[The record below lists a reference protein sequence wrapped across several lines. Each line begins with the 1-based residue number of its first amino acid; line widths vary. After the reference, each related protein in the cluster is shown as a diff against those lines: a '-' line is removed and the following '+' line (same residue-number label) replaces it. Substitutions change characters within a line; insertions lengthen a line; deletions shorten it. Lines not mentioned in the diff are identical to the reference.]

1 MEAAMIIPI
10 FPLTICLLPQ
20 GYTQLR
26 IFEPR
31 YKRLVSESLKSGLG
45 FGLCMLADDNKSI
58 LPIGTLTK
66 IIDFEMLEDGLLGI
80 SIQGQKTFTI
90 NQISVDDDGLKRA
103 DVSLIDS
110 WPSDIIE
117 QQNAQP
123 HIHQID
129 RKKDKLL
136 SSTLKQILQEYP
148 QHLAHYSEEKFN
160 DIAWVCQ
167 RWLEIIPLSS
177 KEKYQCINSHDHRLA
192 KSFLLDIIK

>member
-1 MEAAMIIPI
+1 MIIPI

-31 YKRLVSESLKSGLG
+31 YKRLVSESLKTGLG
-45 FGLCMLADDNKSI
+45 FGLCMLADDKKTI

-66 IIDFEMLEDGLLGI
+66 IIDFETLEDGLLGI
-80 SIQGQKTFTI
+80 SIEGQQTFTI
-90 NQISVDDDGLKRA
+90 NLITVDDDGLTRA

-117 QQNAQP
+117 QQNPQP
-123 HIHQID
+123 HIHQLE
-129 RKKDKLL
+129 RKKDKML

-160 DIAWVCQ
+160 DISWVCQ

-177 KEKYQCINSHDHRLA
+177 KEKYQCINSHDHRIA

>member
-1 MEAAMIIPI
+1 MIIPI

-45 FGLCMLADDNKSI
+45 FGLCMLADDKKSI

>member
-110 WPSDIIE
+110 WPSDIID

>member
-1 MEAAMIIPI
+1 MIIPI

>member
-45 FGLCMLADDNKSI
+45 FGLCMLADDKKSI

-110 WPSDIIE
+110 WPSDIID

>member
-45 FGLCMLADDNKSI
+45 FGLCMLADDKKSI